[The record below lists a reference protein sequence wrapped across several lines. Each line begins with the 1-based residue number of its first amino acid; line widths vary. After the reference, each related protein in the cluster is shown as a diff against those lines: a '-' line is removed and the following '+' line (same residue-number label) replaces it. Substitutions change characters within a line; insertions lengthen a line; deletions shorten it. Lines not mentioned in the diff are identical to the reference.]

1 MVSIKT
7 TIINI
12 TLSYR
17 CQAST
22 LMLLEADGSEHR
34 RVFRGQLAIVSL
46 PTRGE
51 FNIRKTEQNCVNCF
65 FVEQWSNT
73 LMIFDEYPGLFR
85 EMRTIPPWKSTY
97 TLKMDSMLNVIV
109 AVKIRW
115 RIFLH
120 FSICFAICICIW
132 FEIVFIFV
140 FLRAGDLNAMVV
152 HCFESAVTHWRTRRG
167 RTCHVLFWTQLNTLA
182 QFWTL
187 LNTWWLCDC
196 SECSTWVPLYVHQE
210 EDYLQTVCEWRD
222 AVTVTAKV
230 TYLHQLAETI
240 VTTDSEE
247 AGPRAFGKGS
257 NALLSFE

>member
-22 LMLLEADGSEHR
+22 LRLLEADGSEHR

-51 FNIRKTEQNCVNCF
+51 FNIRKTEQNCVNGF
-65 FVEQWSNT
+65 FCRAMIQYSYDIWRVSWSIQRNEKNSSMEEQLHFWRW
-73 LMIFDEYPGLFR
+73 IVC
-85 EMRTIPPWKSTY
+85 
-97 TLKMDSMLNVIV
+97 SMWLLN
-109 AVKIRW
+109 
-115 RIFLH
+115 

-167 RTCHVLFWTQLNTLA
+167 RTCHVLFWTHLHNFEH
-182 QFWTL
+182 FWTL
-187 LNTWWLCDC
+187 GGCAIVLNAALGFPSMCTRMRIICKR
-196 SECSTWVPLYVHQE
+196 SVNGATPLQ
-210 EDYLQTVCEWRD
+210 LQPKWPICT
-222 AVTVTAKV
+222 
-230 TYLHQLAETI
+230 
-240 VTTDSEE
+240 S
-247 AGPRAFGKGS
+247 
-257 NALLSFE
+257 